1 MLRCAATAAL
11 VVGLVLPATLRA
23 AEPNTLTAE
32 ELAEG
37 WILLFDGETLYGW
50 KATSEAN
57 WAVREGTITVSQGEK
72 GFLHTASQFGDFELK
87 LDFRSPPRTNS
98 GVFLRT
104 SPRPQDP
111 TRDCYELNIADVG
124 TTEFPTGS
132 FVGRKRAAG
141 EYDTEGWQTF
151 HVTARGGEFRVAVD
165 GQRALQYTD
174 PRPLGRGYIALQFNE
189 GPVEFRN
196 IKLRPL
202 GTQPLFNGRDLAG
215 WRVFPDRPSQFQ
227 VTPQG
232 EIQVL
237 NGPGQLET
245 EAQFR
250 DFVLQLEIFVG
261 GKHLNS
267 GIFFRNLPGQLWQ
280 GYESQIHNG
289 YADDRTQPLDFG
301 TGGFYRRQPA
311 RKVMADD
318 LTWFSKTLVVCDRHM
333 ATWVNGYLVCE
344 WTDTRAEHENPRQ
357 GLRLEPGTIALQG
370 HDPTTSL
377 RFRQLRI
384 AEIPP
389 RGK

>member
-1 MLRCAATAAL
+1 VFAAL
-11 VVGLVLPATLRA
+11 LVGILLPATRLA
-23 AEPNTLTAE
+23 AGPNRLTPE

-50 KATSEAN
+50 KATSNAN
-57 WAVREGTITVSQGEK
+57 WAVHEGAITVSQGDK
-72 GFLHTASQFGDFELK
+72 GFLHTASQFGDFEL
-87 LDFRSPPRTNS
+87 LIDFRSPPKTNS

-124 TTEFPTGS
+124 TTDFPTGS
-132 FVGRKRAAG
+132 FVGRKRAAA
-141 EYDTEGWQTF
+141 EYDTDRWQTF
-151 HVTARGGEFRVAVD
+151 HVIARGGEFRVSVD
-165 GQRALQYTD
+165 GQRALHYTD

-189 GPVEFRN
+189 GPVQFRN

-202 GTQPLFNGRDLAG
+202 GTQPLFNGRDLSG

-227 VTPQG
+227 VTPEG

-237 NGPGQLET
+237 GGPGQLET

-289 YADDRTQPLDFG
+289 YADDDRTRPIDFG

-311 RKVMADD
+311 RKVVADD
-318 LTWFSKTLVVCDRHM
+318 LTWFTKTLVVCDRHM

-344 WTDTRAEHENPRQ
+344 WTDTRDEHENPRQ
-357 GLRLEPGTIALQG
+357 GLRLEPGTIAIQG
-370 HDPTTSL
+370 HDPGTNL
-377 RFRQLRI
+377 RFRHVRI
-384 AEIPP
+384 AEIAP